1 VIERA
6 LIVTRGP
13 LLTVADL
20 PREISRDFTAAA
32 ASSFEVR
39 LGASLE
45 QTKAELFRR
54 TIEFAGGNKSR
65 AAEIL
70 GVSLKTL
77 YNNLEQSRTDDA
89 A

>member
-1 VIERA
+1 MVARAPVI
-6 LIVTRGP
+6 
-13 LLTVADL
+13 TVADL
-20 PREISRDFTAAA
+20 PREIRRDAAAAA

-54 TIEFAGGNKSR
+54 TLEFAGGNKTR

-77 YNNLEQSRTDDA
+77 YNNLEPVRSGA
-89 A
+89 AVQAPA